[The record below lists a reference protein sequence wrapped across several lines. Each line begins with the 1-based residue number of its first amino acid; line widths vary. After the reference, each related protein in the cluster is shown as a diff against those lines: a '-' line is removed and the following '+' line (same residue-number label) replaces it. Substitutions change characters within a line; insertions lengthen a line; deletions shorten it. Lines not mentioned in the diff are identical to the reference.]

1 MLLLGFFVDYVKI
14 ELITIMSILS
24 LQHICYTQLNTSTWC
39 ATAQLI
45 SSSPHRT
52 LPILQLA
59 PDNPLQPYIAR
70 TDARHRNNWQIIP
83 YPPLTKPQI
92 AQSNRQQQRQGVRLL
107 LDSLLTHLSI
117 TDSLKESTFPY
128 RLAKSGY
135 YVCFSHSSGK
145 DASNIET
152 TRVAVALCKYRA
164 IGIDVET
171 QDIVWKV
178 VQRFYH
184 PAEIEILNKLPI
196 AQRELISKWL
206 WQLKESNI
214 KIMQYTL
221 AQGLGKSYSDII
233 PKLIAALDKNGL
245 ANITVIPIHSD
256 YQFTLLPSQ
265 KTLIVF

>member
-1 MLLLGFFVDYVKI
+1 
-14 ELITIMSILS
+14 MSILS

-45 SSSPHRT
+45 APSPRCA

-59 PDNPLQPYIAR
+59 SDNPLQPYIAKA
-70 TDARHRNNWQIIP
+70 DVQHRNNWQIIP

-92 AQSNRQQQRQGVRLL
+92 AQTKRQQQRQGVRLL

-117 TDSLKESTFPY
+117 TDSLKESSFPY

-135 YVCFSHSSGK
+135 YVCFSHSSSK
-145 DASNIET
+145 DASNIKT

-171 QDIVWKV
+171 QAIAWQV

-221 AQGLGKSYSDII
+221 AQGLGKSYADII
-233 PKLIAALDKNGL
+233 PKLIATLDKNGL
-245 ANITVIPIHSD
+245 AKISITFTDSD
-256 YQFTLLPSQ
+256 YQIALLPSQ
-265 KTLIVF
+265 QTLVVF